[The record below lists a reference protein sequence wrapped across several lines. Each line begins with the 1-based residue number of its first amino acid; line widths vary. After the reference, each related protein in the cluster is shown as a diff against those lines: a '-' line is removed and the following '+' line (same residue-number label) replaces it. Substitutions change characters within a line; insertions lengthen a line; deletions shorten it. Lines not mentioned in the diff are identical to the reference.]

1 MRKLFF
7 TLLFIST
14 IAIQAQE
21 LDCKVDVNFAKI
33 TNANV
38 QIFKNLEK
46 SLTEFVSK
54 TQWTSKKVAPTEK
67 ISCTMFITI
76 EEYES
81 NTFKA
86 SLQVQASRPVFNST
100 YTSSFLS
107 INDKDFSFRF
117 VEFENLIFNPN
128 SFDSNLISV
137 IAFYSTMIVA
147 LDSETYAYN
156 GGDEYFKNAQD
167 IVNVAAQGG
176 FKGWSQQDGNQN
188 RFFLINDML
197 SPTFV
202 PFRQAITEYHL
213 DGLDK
218 MADDLKAGKVG
229 VAQAIETISK
239 LNSVRP
245 NSYLS
250 RVFFDSKADEIVS
263 IFSGGPT
270 VPIANLTD
278 NLTKVSPLNT
288 YKWLKIKI

>member
-7 TLLFIST
+7 TFLFIST

>member
-1 MRKLFF
+1 MRKLLFA
-7 TLLFIST
+7 LLFLST

-21 LDCKVDVNFAKI
+21 LDCKVDVNYAKI
-33 TNANV
+33 TNANT

-46 SLTEFVSK
+46 SLTEFVSN

-76 EEYES
+76 DEYES

-86 SLQVQASRPVFNST
+86 TLQVQASRPIFNSS

-107 INDKDFSFRF
+107 INDKDFSFRY

-137 IAFYSTMIVA
+137 MAFYSTMIVA
-147 LDSETYAYN
+147 LDAETYAYN

-176 FKGWSQQDGNQN
+176 FRGWSQQDGNQN
-188 RFFLINDML
+188 RFFFINDML

-202 PFRQAITEYHL
+202 PFRQAMTEYHL

-218 MADDLKAGKVG
+218 MADDIKAGKLG
-229 VAQAIETISK
+229 IAQAIETITK

-263 IFSGGPT
+263 VFSGGPS

-278 NLTKVSPLNT
+278 NLSKVSPLNT
-288 YKWLKIKI
+288 YKWAKIKI

>member
-7 TLLFIST
+7 TFLFIST

-76 EEYES
+76 EEYEA

>member
-1 MRKLFF
+1 MRNLLFV
-7 TLLFIST
+7 LLFIGSN
-14 IAIQAQE
+14 AIQAQE
-21 LDCKVDVNFAKI
+21 LDCTVEVNYAKI
-33 TNANV
+33 TNANT
-38 QIFKNLEK
+38 QIFKNLET
-46 SLTEFVSK
+46 SLSEFVSK
-54 TQWTSKKVAPTEK
+54 TQWTSKKIAPTEK

-76 EEYES
+76 DEYEA
-81 NTFKA
+81 NNFKA
-86 SLQVQASRPVFNST
+86 TLQLQASRPIFNSS

-107 INDKDFSFRF
+107 INDKDFSFRY

-128 SFDSNLISV
+128 SFDSNLVSV
-137 IAFYSTMIVA
+137 MAFYSTMIVA
-147 LDSETYAYN
+147 LDTETYAYN

-188 RFFLINDML
+188 RFFLINDIL

-202 PFRQAITEYHL
+202 PFRQAMTEYHL

-218 MADDLKAGKVG
+218 MADDLKAGKLG
-229 VAQAIETISK
+229 VLQAIETITK

-263 IFSGGPT
+263 VFSGGPT
-270 VPIANLTD
+270 IPIANLTD
-278 NLTKVSPLNT
+278 NLSKVSPLNT
-288 YKWLKIKI
+288 YKWSKIKI

>member
-7 TLLFIST
+7 ALLIFSTAFIS
-14 IAIQAQE
+14 AQE
-21 LDCKVDVNFAKI
+21 LDCKVDVNYAKI
-33 TNANV
+33 TNANT

-76 EEYES
+76 EEYGS

-86 SLQVQASRPVFNST
+86 TLQVQASRPVFNSS
-100 YTSSFLS
+100 YNSSILS
-107 INDKDFSFRF
+107 INDKDFNFRY
-117 VEFENLIFNPN
+117 VEFENLIYNPN
-128 SFDSNLISV
+128 SFDSNLVSV

-147 LDSETYAYN
+147 IDSESYAYN
-156 GGDEYFKNAQD
+156 GGDEYFKTAQD

-176 FKGWSQQDGNQN
+176 YKGWSQQDGNQN
-188 RFFLINDML
+188 RFFLINDMV

-202 PFRQAITEYHL
+202 PFRQALTEYHL

-218 MADDLKAGKVG
+218 MADDLKAGKLG

-263 IFSGGPT
+263 VFSGGPT
-270 VPIANLTD
+270 VPVANLTD

-288 YKWLKIKI
+288 YKWSKIKI

>member
-7 TLLFIST
+7 TFLFIST

-202 PFRQAITEYHL
+202 PFRQAITEYYL